1 MGSDYGHA
9 SQTPVIDVAARER
22 EFDAQ
27 YPNRPRNHKSTLP
40 FHSLFDDL
48 FNPLLSNKKPPS
60 KAPGRRRLGPDHGPS
75 LGTHEKRRAII
86 ERYMSQWRQKVGPDF
101 FPSMRLILPEKDR
114 DRAMYG
120 IKERALGKYLVKI
133 MKIDKD
139 SDDARKLQNW
149 KVPGTSAEG
158 AGDFANRCFQVLQK
172 RPFRTEVG
180 DMTVQDVND
189 ALDELSAAQKEEHQL
204 PLVTRLYQKMNA
216 EELLWVIRIILRQM
230 KVGATEKTFLEI
242 FHPDADALFN
252 ISSSLRRVCWQL
264 YDVNIR
270 LETEHRG
277 VTLMQCYQ
285 PQLAGHNNH
294 NFQKT
299 VDALRGFATEDDN
312 EFWIEEK
319 LDGERMQL
327 HMRRAPSESH
337 PDNIEF
343 RFFSRKAKDYTYL
356 YGRSQYD
363 DESAL
368 TRHLRGAFNE
378 GVENMVLDGEMITW
392 NPEQDRQAAFGTLK
406 TAALSEKENP
416 FTMNER
422 PLLRVFD
429 VLLLNDKDLT
439 QYTLRERRKA
449 LDHAIKPV
457 HRRLELHPHEIGIE
471 ANDIDPHLRKIVETA
486 SEGLVLK
493 NPRSRYSLNDRNR
506 DWIKVKPEYM
516 QDYGESLDCLVIGG
530 YYGSGKRG
538 GILSSFLCGLRADE
552 KSHRFLSFFKVG
564 GGMTADDYAMIEHI
578 TDGKWNDWDVKK
590 PPVEFVTLAGP
601 VHAPKE
607 RPDRWIKPEDSFVV
621 EVKAAS
627 VGSSDEFAT
636 KLTLRFPRF
645 KKLRKDR
652 DWENSLTVNAFLNLK
667 AGIEK
672 DHEEK
677 KKFKAEE
684 GRKNKRKATKK
695 TLRVMGSYDTS
706 NADVKFDDKAVV
718 SDVFRG
724 LTFWVVTESTGPEMY
739 DKKQLETLIKRYGGS
754 IVQTHRLPD
763 KKEVLCIVDRRTV
776 KAASLQKTNEALL
789 IRPKWLFDCIAQA
802 RVDIAHGMGER
813 VLLFEPE
820 RHLFYTP
827 SEDLEQGLYEGNADP
842 FGDAYYRDTGADEL
856 KETFSRMD
864 QNQTGSASKLPAN
877 EVDRLINT
885 KLIEQD
891 AGDGVPNIK
900 GWMFRGMV
908 MYFPEA
914 ESLIPSL
921 PQILARS
928 AALFHGARDAASLS
942 ETDLTHVIIG
952 LDNPSLPGQEVASAS
967 AKFLAQIQRQ
977 LAQQYSETGR
987 PLPYVV
993 TPAWITESLEYGTI
1007 LDEERFVPQR

>member
-1 MGSDYGHA
+1 MESDYGHA
-9 SQTPVIDVAARER
+9 SQAPVIDVAARER

-27 YPNRPRNHKSTLP
+27 YPNRPRNHKPTLP

-48 FNPLLSNKKPPS
+48 FTPLLSNKKPPG
-60 KAPGRRRLGPDHGPS
+60 KTPGRRRLGPDHGPS

-101 FPSMRLILPEKDR
+101 FPAMRLILPEKDR

-158 AGDFANRCFQVLQK
+158 AGDFASRCYQVLQK

-180 DMTVQDVND
+180 EMTVQDVND

-204 PLVTRLYQKMNA
+204 PIVTRLYQKMNA

-299 VDALRGFATEDDN
+299 VDALRGYATEDDK

-327 HMRRAPSESH
+327 HMRRAPSETH

-363 DESAL
+363 EESAL
-368 TRHLRGAFNE
+368 TRHLKHAFSE

-439 QYTLRERRKA
+439 QYTLRDRRKA
-449 LDHAIKPV
+449 LEEAIKPV
-457 HRRLELHPHEIGIE
+457 HRRLELHAHEIGTE
-471 ANDIDPHLRKIVETA
+471 ADDIDPHLRKIVETA

-493 NPRSRYSLNDRNR
+493 NPRSRYTLNDRNR

-530 YYGSGKRG
+530 YYGSGRRG

-564 GGMTADDYAMIEHI
+564 GGMTADDYAMIQHI
-578 TDGKWNDWDVKK
+578 TDGKWNDWDIKK

-601 VHAPKE
+601 AHAPKE

-652 DWENSLTVNAFLNLK
+652 DWENSLTLNAFLNLK

-677 KKFKAEE
+677 KFKAEE
-684 GRKNKRKATKK
+684 GRRNKRKATKK
-695 TLRVMGSYDTS
+695 ALRVMGGYDDS
-706 NADVKFDDKAVV
+706 ANDIKFDDKAVV

-724 LTFWVVTESTGPEMY
+724 LTFYIVTESLEPEKY
-739 DKKQLETLIKRYGGS
+739 DKKQMEALIKRHGGS
-754 IVQTHRLPD
+754 IVQTSRLPD
-763 KKEVLCIVDRRTV
+763 KKEVLCIVDRRNV
-776 KAASLQKTNEALL
+776 KAASLQKADKALL
-789 IRPKWLFDCIAQA
+789 IRPRWLFDCIAQA
-802 RVDIAHGMGER
+802 RIDIANGMDER

-827 SEDLEQGLYEGNADP
+827 SEDLEQGLYEGNTDR
-842 FGDAYYRDTGADEL
+842 FGDAYNRDTSVEEL
-856 KETFSRMD
+856 KELFSKMD
-864 QNQTGSASKLPAN
+864 KNQNGIVSNLPAD
-877 EVDRLINT
+877 EVHRLIDTRLMEN
-885 KLIEQD
+885 EPNS
-891 AGDGVPNIK
+891 GVPDVK

-908 MYFPEA
+908 LYFPGA
-914 ESLIPSL
+914 QSSALSQS
-921 PQILARS
+921 QILARS
-928 AALFHGARDAASLS
+928 VALFHGAREATSLS
-942 ETDLTHVIIG
+942 DADLTHVVIG
-952 LDNPSLPGQEVASAS
+952 VDDSLFPSDPELVSARRKSLASVR
-967 AKFLAQIQRQ
+967 KE
-977 LAQQYSETGR
+977 LAQQYSETGK
-987 PLPYVV
+987 PLPHVV
-993 TPAWITESLEYGTI
+993 TPVWLTESLESRTI
-1007 LDEERFVPQR
+1007 LDEERFVPR